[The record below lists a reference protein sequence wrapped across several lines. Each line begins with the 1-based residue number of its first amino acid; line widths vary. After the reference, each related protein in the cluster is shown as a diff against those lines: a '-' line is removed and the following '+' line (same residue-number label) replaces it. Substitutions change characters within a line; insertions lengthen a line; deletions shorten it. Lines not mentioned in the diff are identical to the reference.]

1 MSLEAKINEDMIAAM
16 KARDQE
22 RTGTLRMVKAA
33 LKNKAIE
40 KRSELTDAE
49 ALQVLTTMVKQ
60 RHDSIEQ
67 FTKGGRPELAKKE
80 AEEIRVIEEYMP
92 KSASEAEIRSM
103 VAATIA
109 ELAAGG
115 KKPTPKDMG
124 LVMKDVQ
131 AKIQGAGFRADGRQV
146 SEIVKAELS
155 K

>member
-16 KARDQE
+16 KARDAE

-49 ALQVLTTMVKQ
+49 GLQILTTMVKQ
-60 RHDSIEQ
+60 RQDSIEQ
-67 FTKGGRPELAKKE
+67 FTKGGRPELAQKE
-80 AEEIRVIEEYMP
+80 AEEIRLIEEYMP
-92 KSASEAEIRSM
+92 KSASEAEIRG
-103 VAATIA
+103 VIAATIA
-109 ELAAGG
+109 ELTASG
-115 KKPTPKDMG
+115 KKPTAKDMG

-131 AKIQGAGFRADGRQV
+131 AKIQGAGLRADGRQV
-146 SEIVKAELS
+146 SEIVKAELA

>member
-16 KARDQE
+16 KARDAE

-49 ALQVLTTMVKQ
+49 GLQILTTMVKQ
-60 RHDSIEQ
+60 RQDSIEQ
-67 FTKGGRPELAKKE
+67 FTKGGRPELAQKE
-80 AEEIRVIEEYMP
+80 AEEIRLIEEYMP
-92 KSASEAEIRSM
+92 KSASEAEIRDM
-103 VAATIA
+103 IAATIA
-109 ELAAGG
+109 ELTASG
-115 KKPTPKDMG
+115 KKPTAKDMG

-131 AKIQGAGFRADGRQV
+131 AKIQGAGLRADGRQV
-146 SEIVKAELS
+146 SEIVKAELA